1 MKKTKKNGLWYN
13 AYSRE
18 IGGILL
24 EGREAA
30 ARYDG
35 LYPDARTG
43 IRFMGAYPGVHTTIL

>member
-1 MKKTKKNGLWYN
+1 MKRTKKNALWYN
-13 AYSRE
+13 AYDKE

-24 EGREAA
+24 EGRTAS

-43 IRFMGAYPGVHTTIL
+43 LRLMGAYPGIRTTIL